1 MEKNTEEITREIIDS
16 SVKAGQDI
24 LQSVSDAI
32 NKNDYSKLASEI
44 TDAVKAVSIP
54 QRTIYSSG
62 RKEYYQHKYSYN
74 QNPAAA
80 VKTSYPFFAKKVSR
94 YDGVLSIVFSSLV
107 GFFGALPLL
116 ICGIVFSA
124 IFGGAWLWMLVTG
137 IASMGACLL
146 WLFGGIKKLKLAKLF
161 HKFGNIIK
169 DKEYFKVSE
178 LAQQVV
184 KTDKEVT
191 KGRFEKASLADSALT
206 KGEHNEKIVKGT
218 NYNKERTP
226 KYQMYLGAEK
236 DRLAREKKE
245 LDQQKASLG
254 VNATTRA
261 NLTGVEGLIAEG
273 EDYIRFV
280 RATNDIIPDTEQMS
294 DKLYRLENIMN
305 RIFEKVKKN
314 PGSADDLHKLMNY
327 YLPTTKKL
335 LDAYVEL
342 DKQAGVGENVQQT
355 KAEISTAMDT
365 INEAFEKLLD
375 SMFQDMAWDISSDIS
390 VMKTMMAQDGLTTEG
405 QGMAM
410 QLKQD

>member
-1 MEKNTEEITREIIDS
+1 MEKNTEEFTREIIDS

-24 LQSVSDAI
+24 LKSVSDAI
-32 NKNDYSKLASEI
+32 NSNDYSKLASEI
-44 TDAVKAVSIP
+44 TDAVKTVTIP
-54 QRTIYSSG
+54 QRTMYSSG
-62 RKEYYQHKYSYN
+62 RKEYYQQKYSYN

-94 YDGVLSIVFSSLV
+94 YDGVLSVVFSSLV

-116 ICGIVFSA
+116 VCGIVFSA
-124 IFGGAWLWMLVTG
+124 VFGGAWLWMLVTG

-146 WLFGGIKKLKLAKLF
+146 WLFSGIKRLKLAKLF

-191 KGRFEKASLADSALT
+191 KDLKEMVKAGYLPRAKFDSTETTFMITDAA
-206 KGEHNEKIVKGT
+206 
-218 NYNKERTP
+218 
-226 KYQMYLGAEK
+226 YQMYLGAEK

-342 DKQAGVGENVQQT
+342 DKQAGQGENVQQT

-410 QLKQD
+410 QLKQE

>member
-1 MEKNTEEITREIIDS
+1 MDKKTEDITREIIDS

-94 YDGVLSIVFSSLV
+94 YDGVLSVVFSSLV

-116 ICGIVFSA
+116 VCGIVFSA
-124 IFGGAWLWMLVTG
+124 VFGGAWLWMLVTG

-146 WLFGGIKKLKLAKLF
+146 WLFSGIKRLKLAKLF

-191 KGRFEKASLADSALT
+191 KDLKEMVKAGYLPRAKFDSTETTFMITDAA
-206 KGEHNEKIVKGT
+206 
-218 NYNKERTP
+218 
-226 KYQMYLGAEK
+226 YQMYLGAEK

-254 VNATTRA
+254 VNATTRS

-305 RIFEKVKKN
+305 RIFDKVKKN

-410 QLKQD
+410 QLKQE

>member
-1 MEKNTEEITREIIDS
+1 LEDQVDKKTEDITREIIDS

-44 TDAVKAVSIP
+44 TDAVKAVTIP

-94 YDGVLSIVFSSLV
+94 YDGVLSVVFSSLV

-116 ICGIVFSA
+116 VCGIVFSA
-124 IFGGAWLWMLVTG
+124 VFGGAWLWMLVTG

-146 WLFGGIKKLKLAKLF
+146 WLFSGIKRLKLAKLF

-191 KGRFEKASLADSALT
+191 KDLKEMVKAGYLPRAKFDSTETTFMITDAA
-206 KGEHNEKIVKGT
+206 
-218 NYNKERTP
+218 
-226 KYQMYLGAEK
+226 YQMYLGAEK

-305 RIFEKVKKN
+305 RIFDKVKKN

-410 QLKQD
+410 QLKQE

>member
-24 LQSVSDAI
+24 LQSVSNAI

-191 KGRFEKASLADSALT
+191 KDLKEMVKAGYLPRAKFDSTETTFMITDAA
-206 KGEHNEKIVKGT
+206 
-218 NYNKERTP
+218 
-226 KYQMYLGAEK
+226 YQMYLGAEK

>member
-1 MEKNTEEITREIIDS
+1 
-16 SVKAGQDI
+16 
-24 LQSVSDAI
+24 
-32 NKNDYSKLASEI
+32 
-44 TDAVKAVSIP
+44 
-54 QRTIYSSG
+54 
-62 RKEYYQHKYSYN
+62 
-74 QNPAAA
+74 
-80 VKTSYPFFAKKVSR
+80 
-94 YDGVLSIVFSSLV
+94 V

-116 ICGIVFSA
+116 VCGIVFSA
-124 IFGGAWLWMLVTG
+124 VFGGAWLWMLVTG

-146 WLFGGIKKLKLAKLF
+146 WLFSGIKRLKLAKLF

-191 KGRFEKASLADSALT
+191 KDLKEMVKAGYLPRAKFDSTETTFMITDAA
-206 KGEHNEKIVKGT
+206 
-218 NYNKERTP
+218 
-226 KYQMYLGAEK
+226 YQMYLGAEK

-305 RIFEKVKKN
+305 RIFDKVKKN

-410 QLKQD
+410 QLKQE